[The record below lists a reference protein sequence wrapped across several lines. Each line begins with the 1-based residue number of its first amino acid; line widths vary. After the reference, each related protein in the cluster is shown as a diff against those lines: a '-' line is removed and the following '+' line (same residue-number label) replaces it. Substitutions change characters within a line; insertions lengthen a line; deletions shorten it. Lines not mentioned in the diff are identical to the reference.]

1 MPQTN
6 NRHNLPKLAAAAAI
20 SLAFGLTLGLV
31 GGRGLAEATGPTE
44 HKGLTVET
52 VGLIPETSM
61 TAQIGLTGYVLQL
74 REITIE
80 PGGQIA
86 QHDHFSRPGLVKVTS
101 GTVIEG
107 RPDGEVEYTAAD
119 QMGILEDKDTVHWV
133 WNRGEEP
140 ATILVC
146 DIVSAQ

>member
-1 MPQTN
+1 MLQTN
-6 NRHNLPKLAAAAAI
+6 DRRNPSKMLATAAI
-20 SLAFGLTLGLV
+20 SAAFGLTLGLV
-31 GGRGLAEATGPTE
+31 GGRGLAEATGPAE
-44 HKGLTVET
+44 HKGLTVEAA
-52 VGLIPETSM
+52 GLIPEASM

-86 QHDHFSRPGLVKVTS
+86 QHDHASRPGLVKVTS

-107 RPDGEVEYTAAD
+107 RPDGEMTYTAGD
-119 QMGILEDKDTVHWV
+119 QMGILEDKDTVHWA
-133 WNRGEEP
+133 WNRGDEP

-146 DIVSAQ
+146 DIVPAP